1 MSKMSSKTESEIETE
16 SPPLF
21 NYLKQ
26 EIPLEDIRDYASP
39 RRITSIDFVKGFA
52 IIFIILAHTASG
64 WLDSDSKF
72 LYGILFALLDILGPS
87 LFVFLSALSV
97 IFSIKRKEGILPDKI
112 IRNRIFTRGIVMIII
127 GMLTNI
133 VVIDAGEVKIAIY
146 GWNIITFIGFSQ
158 IFSFYILKI
167 GKSKRIIMGIL
178 IIILS
183 PFLRAI
189 LYEGKEAGN
198 ILLSF
203 FHYIITSPTPHLT
216 ILPWVSICF
225 ISTIFGEYIFEAMN
239 KGTNDAY
246 IGLFRIF
253 LVWGIIFI
261 LVGIFALFPNGLNL
275 LDWQPGWALQNPT
288 TIGGTM
294 ELSEYPHLRLLLTA
308 NSQDYFVFPGMP
320 SFLIRGTSANMFYNQ
335 GAALLIISIFFYYID
350 IKKKSNSF
358 IGMLIYFGKTSLSLF
373 LVHFVFIPLFF
384 SQFGIA
390 LFLIVGI
397 LYIGFM
403 GLLLYIWMEFFNG
416 VGSPEWMMI
425 QIGRVGQK
433 SGEAVKKTSKK
444 MYERIRKREKVK
456 KMEDFMKKLSK
467 DSPKDQKEELNE

>member
-1 MSKMSSKTESEIETE
+1 MSSQIEAKIETE

-39 RRITSIDFVKGFA
+39 KRIYSIDFLKGFA
-52 IIFIILAHTASG
+52 IVFVMLAHTASG
-64 WLDSDSKF
+64 WLDSSSRY
-72 LYGILFALLDILGPS
+72 LYGIMFALLDILGPS

-97 IFSIKRKEGILPDKI
+97 IFSIKRKEGLIPQKI

-133 VVIDAGEVKIAIY
+133 VIIEQGEVKVAIF

-158 IFSFYILKI
+158 IFSYYILKLK
-167 GKSKRIIMGIL
+167 KSSRIITGLL

-183 PFLRAI
+183 PYLRGV

-198 ILLSF
+198 LILSF

-216 ILPWVSICF
+216 LLPWISICF

-239 KGTNDAY
+239 KGTQNAY

-253 LVWGIIFI
+253 FVWGIIFI
-261 LVGIFALFPNGLNL
+261 FLGIFFIYPNELNL
-275 LDWQPGWALQNPT
+275 TDWQPGWALQTPD
-288 TIGGTM
+288 TIVGGI
-294 ELSEYPHLRLLLTA
+294 SEYPHLRLLTIA
-308 NSQDYFVFPGMP
+308 NKQDYFVIAGMP
-320 SFLIRGTSANMFYNQ
+320 NFLIRGTSANMFYNQ
-335 GAALLIISIFFYYID
+335 GVALFIIAIFFYFID

-358 IGMLIYFGKTSLSLF
+358 TNMLTYYGKVSLSLF
-373 LVHFVFIPLFF
+373 LIHFIFIPLFVD
-384 SQFGIA
+384 QFEVAI
-390 LFLIVGI
+390 FLTVGI
-397 LYIGFM
+397 SYIAFLGIFM
-403 GLLLYIWMEFFNG
+403 YIWMEYANG
-416 VGSPEWMMI
+416 VGSPEWLMV
-425 QIGRVGQK
+425 QLGRIGQK
-433 SGEAVKKTSKK
+433 SGEVVKKTAKRV
-444 MYERIRKREKVK
+444 YEKTKKVK

-467 DSPKDQKEELNE
+467 DRTEKNT